1 MSSDIDGANVREVNV
16 AEALNGGASYGSSGS
31 GDDGVAIIGTIFEVS
46 EDLFRNNYMTVE
58 CLAHYDSFLYAKKD
72 MALEK
77 QSQSY
82 SRSATVSDRYS
93 ASNRR
98 NDGYDECCVYTMY

>member
-1 MSSDIDGANVREVNV
+1 MAEV
-16 AEALNGGASYGSSGS
+16 LNGGSSYGSSGS
-31 GDDGVAIIGTIFEVS
+31 GEEGVAIIGTLLEVS
-46 EDLFRNNYMTVE
+46 EDLFRNNYLTVE

-93 ASNRR
+93 SSNRR
-98 NDGYDECCVYTMY
+98 NDG